1 MVQRMSDDYSWLQ
14 VLGGLIAVILK
25 RVARAV
31 ERGVGIEVR
40 EIETNPGAIPPPT
53 AFTAF
58 NHLSSSRGNTGR

>member
-40 EIETNPGAIPPPT
+40 KIETNPGAIPRS
-53 AFTAF
+53 
-58 NHLSSSRGNTGR
+58 HRL

>member
-40 EIETNPGAIPPPT
+40 EIETNPGTIPPS
-53 AFTAF
+53 
-58 NHLSSSRGNTGR
+58 HRLYRL